1 MTEQEMAV
9 VVTDIVKGILLERR
23 FPFGIPQKGISN
35 KRATGNLIN
44 SIKAKNVII
53 SENMETISFDLDAMN
68 YLVNVDKGRRSNA
81 TPPPIWAIVNWI
93 KARGINIRDS
103 KGKFIKGNIINSADK
118 QRKLAFAIS
127 KKIGRFGI
135 RATNIGSIAITAIE
149 NDPRFFDLYQK
160 EAFDKLDEKLKLD

>member
-1 MTEQEMAV
+1 MAV
-9 VVTDIVKGILLERR
+9 VITDIIKDILREKR
-23 FPFGIPQKGISN
+23 FPFGIPQKGIGN

-53 SENMETISFDLDAMN
+53 TENMETISFDLDRMN
-68 YLVNVDKGRRSNA
+68 YYTNVEKGRGPNR
-81 TPPPIWAIVNWI
+81 TPPPIWAIMNWI

-103 KGKFIKGNIINSADK
+103 KGKFVQGNIINNADK

-135 RATNIGSIAITAIE
+135 RATNIGSISITAIE

-160 EAFDKLDEKLKLD
+160 EAFDNLDEKIKLD